1 MNILITGVHGFVG
14 SNLVK
19 ALCAKHTVYGV
30 DIVVQH
36 KLGLAKTYSWA
47 DLNENRIPAMDVIIH
62 LAAVTPDV
70 AVRCIRKPDFTVNLT
85 LTQRVFDYFL
95 ASESKKF
102 IFFSSVKAVANSVG
116 DEVLDEEAIP
126 WPVEAFGETKLKE
139 ERYIMG
145 KFNMD
150 DESWKRVYILR
161 PCLIHGPG
169 NKGYLNLLYNMVNK
183 GIPWPLGA
191 FGNERSFTSMDNLS
205 FIIEGLV
212 SGHVA
217 SGIYHI
223 GDDQTISTNQL
234 IELICES
241 QERKARIWRLPK
253 YFIRSVV
260 VLGDLFCLPLNKVRF
275 KKLTDTYVVN
285 NSKIKRALGIES
297 LPVNARKGLL
307 DTFNSFKEESDK

>member
-30 DIVVQH
+30 DIVTQH

-62 LAAVTPDV
+62 LA
-70 AVRCIRKPDFTVNLT
+70 
-85 LTQRVFDYFL
+85 
-95 ASESKKF
+95 
-102 IFFSSVKAVANSVG
+102 
-116 DEVLDEEAIP
+116 
-126 WPVEAFGETKLKE
+126 
-139 ERYIMG
+139 
-145 KFNMD
+145 
-150 DESWKRVYILR
+150 
-161 PCLIHGPG
+161 
-169 NKGYLNLLYNMVNK
+169 
-183 GIPWPLGA
+183 
-191 FGNERSFTSMDNLS
+191 
-205 FIIEGLV
+205 
-212 SGHVA
+212 

-234 IELICES
+234 IEVICES
-241 QERKARIWRLPK
+241 QERKARIWRIPQ
-253 YFIRSVV
+253 YFVRSVV

>member
-19 ALCAKHTVYGV
+19 ALGNKHAVYGV
-30 DIVVQH
+30 DIVAQR
-36 KLGLAKTYSWA
+36 KPGLAKTYSWA
-47 DLNENRIPAMDVIIH
+47 ELDEKRIPPMDVIIH

-70 AVRCIRKPDFTVNLT
+70 AVRCIRKPDFTVNLS
-85 LTQRVFDYFL
+85 LTQRVFNYFL

-116 DEVLDEEAIP
+116 EEVLDEEAIP

-139 ERYIMG
+139 ERYIKG
-145 KFNMD
+145 RFNMD

-161 PCLIHGPG
+161 PCMIHGPG
-169 NKGYLNLLYNMVNK
+169 DKGYLYLLYKMVNK

-191 FGNERSFTSMDNLS
+191 FGNKRSFTGMDNLS
-205 FIIEGLV
+205 FITEGLV
-212 SGHVA
+212 SGNVA

-223 GDDQTISTNQL
+223 GDDQTISTNEL
-234 IELICES
+234 IEVICES
-241 QERKARIWRLPK
+241 QGRKARIWHFPK
-253 YFIRSVV
+253 FFIRGLV
-260 VLGDLFCLPLNKVRF
+260 VLGDLFCLPLNRVRF

-285 NSKIKRALGIES
+285 NSKIKKALGIES

-307 DTFNSFKEESDK
+307 DTFNGFKEQTDR

>member
-19 ALCAKHTVYGV
+19 TLSAKHVVYGV
-30 DIVVQH
+30 DIVAQR
-36 KLGLAKTYSWA
+36 KPGLAKTFTWEELDA
-47 DLNENRIPAMDVIIH
+47 KLIPSMDVIIH

-70 AVRCIRKPDFTVNLT
+70 AARVKKNPNFTVNQT
-85 LTQRVFDYFL
+85 LTERVFNFFL
-95 ASESKKF
+95 TSESKKF

-116 DEVLDEEAIP
+116 EEVLDEEAIP

-161 PCLIHGPG
+161 PCMIHGPG
-169 NKGYLNLLYNMVNK
+169 DKGYLNLLYNMVNK
-183 GIPWPLGA
+183 GFPWPLGA
-191 FGNERSFTSMDNLS
+191 FENKRSFTSMDNLS

-212 SGHVA
+212 SGYVT

-223 GDDQTISTNQL
+223 GDDQTISTNEL
-234 IELICES
+234 IEVICES
-241 QERKARIWRLPK
+241 QGRKARIWRLPK
-253 YFIRSVV
+253 YFIRSVAV
-260 VLGDLFCLPLNKVRF
+260 IGDLFCLPLNRIRL

-285 NSKIKRALGIES
+285 NSKIKKALGIES

-307 DTFNSFKEESDK
+307 DTFKGFKDQMNQ

>member
-30 DIVVQH
+30 DIVAQH

-126 WPVEAFGETKLKE
+126 WPVEAFG
-139 ERYIMG
+139 
-145 KFNMD
+145 
-150 DESWKRVYILR
+150 
-161 PCLIHGPG
+161 
-169 NKGYLNLLYNMVNK
+169 
-183 GIPWPLGA
+183 
-191 FGNERSFTSMDNLS
+191 NERSFTSMDNLS

-223 GDDQTISTNQL
+223 GDDQTISTHEL
-234 IELICES
+234 IEVICES
-241 QERKARIWRLPK
+241 QGRKARIWRIPQ
-253 YFIRSVV
+253 YFVRSVV

-285 NSKIKRALGIES
+285 NSKIKKALGIES

-307 DTFNSFKEESDK
+307 DTFNSFKELINQ

>member
-19 ALCAKHTVYGV
+19 ALGNKHAVYGV
-30 DIVVQH
+30 DIVAQR
-36 KLGLAKTYSWA
+36 KPGLAKTYSWA
-47 DLNENRIPAMDVIIH
+47 ELDEKRIPPMDVIIH

-70 AVRCIRKPDFTVNLT
+70 AVRCIRKPDFTVNLA
-85 LTQRVFDYFL
+85 LTQRVFNYFL

-116 DEVLDEEAIP
+116 EEVLDEEAIP

-145 KFNMD
+145 RFNMD

-161 PCLIHGPG
+161 PCMIHGPG
-169 NKGYLNLLYNMVNK
+169 DKGYLYLLYKMVNK

-191 FGNERSFTSMDNLS
+191 FGNKRSFTGMDNLS
-205 FIIEGLV
+205 FITEGLV
-212 SGHVA
+212 SGNVA

-223 GDDQTISTNQL
+223 GDDQTISTNEL
-234 IELICES
+234 IEVICES
-241 QERKARIWRLPK
+241 QGRKARIWHLPQF
-253 YFIRSVV
+253 FIRGLV

-285 NSKIKRALGIES
+285 NSKIKKALGIES

-307 DTFNSFKEESDK
+307 DTFNGFKEQTDR

>member
-19 ALCAKHTVYGV
+19 ALCAKHAVYGV
-30 DIVVQH
+30 DIVDFR
-36 KLGLAKTYSWA
+36 KPGLAKTYSWN

-70 AVRCIRKPDFTVNLT
+70 GVRCIRKPDFTVNLT

-145 KFNMD
+145 RFNMD

-169 NKGYLNLLYNMVNK
+169 NKG
-183 GIPWPLGA
+183 IPWPLGA
-191 FGNERSFTSMDNLS
+191 FGNKRSFTSIDNLS

-223 GDDQTISTNQL
+223 GDDQTISTNEL
-234 IELICES
+234 IEVICES
-241 QERKARIWRLPK
+241 QGRKARIWRIPQ
-253 YFIRSVV
+253 YFVRSVV

-307 DTFNSFKEESDK
+307 DTFNSFKELINH